1 MDKEILYKL
10 YSNPQILNY
19 LRFNPEWY
27 KILYHE
33 PDKYKDFEKE
43 AKSNLK
49 ITTYDKIE
57 DIKGQIGFIQ
67 SIIEYA
73 RK

>member
-33 PDKYKDFEKE
+33 PDKYKDFEERGRHFKNIV
-43 AKSNLK
+43 KDLV
-49 ITTYDKIE
+49 
-57 DIKGQIGFIQ
+57 
-67 SIIEYA
+67 
-73 RK
+73 